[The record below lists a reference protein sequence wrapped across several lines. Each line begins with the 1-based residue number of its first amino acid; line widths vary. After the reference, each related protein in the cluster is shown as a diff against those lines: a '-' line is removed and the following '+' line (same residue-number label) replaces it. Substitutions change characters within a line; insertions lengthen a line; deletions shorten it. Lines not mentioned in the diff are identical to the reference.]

1 MKPVILSAALLAS
14 MVPAVF
20 AAEQLDEC
28 MDNAENQA
36 AMTQCAAQAYQASD
50 AELNEVFHDTRQRL
64 GDDADTRRLLRD
76 AERAWV
82 AFRDAECA
90 FAASAVA
97 GGSAYPMVLDLCLN
111 ELTQSRI
118 EQFRQ
123 YLHCEEGDMS
133 CPVPPGE

>member
-64 GDDADTRRLLRD
+64 GDDDDTRRLLRD
-76 AERAWV
+76 AERAWI
-82 AFRDAECA
+82 AFRDAECS
-90 FAASAVA
+90 FVSSAVG
-97 GGSAYPMVLDLCLN
+97 GGSAYSMVYDLCLDD
-111 ELTQSRI
+111 LTQKRV
-118 EQFRQ
+118 EDLRY
-123 YLHCEEGDMS
+123 YLDCDEGDMS
-133 CPVPPGE
+133 CPVPAAD

>member
-1 MKPVILSAALLAS
+1 MKRIFLSAALVTL
-14 MVPAVF
+14 VLPA
-20 AAEQLDEC
+20 AHADEC
-28 MDNAENQA
+28 MDNAESQA

-50 AELNEVFHDTRQRL
+50 AELNELFHEIRQRL
-64 GDDADTRRLLRD
+64 GDDADTRHLLRD

-90 FAASAVA
+90 FAASAVV
-97 GGSAYPMVLDLCLN
+97 GGSAYPMVHDLCLD

-123 YLHCEEGDMS
+123 YLDCEEGDMS
-133 CPVPPGE
+133 CPVPPAD